1 MATDHPDV
9 ISLGLEIRPLVVV
22 SGEVWYAEG
31 RCTKANGKS
40 RIKILLKG
48 KGADMGDKGK
58 RDRGKR
64 EEQKKGK
71 HTLKEKRKLK
81 RDKTKPI

>member
-1 MATDHPDV
+1 V
-9 ISLGLEIRPLVVV
+9 ISLSLETRPLVAV
-22 SGEVWYAEG
+22 SGEVWYAGG
-31 RCTKANGKS
+31 RCTKAKGKS
-40 RIKILLKG
+40 RTKILLKG

-81 RDKTKPI
+81 RDKTKPV